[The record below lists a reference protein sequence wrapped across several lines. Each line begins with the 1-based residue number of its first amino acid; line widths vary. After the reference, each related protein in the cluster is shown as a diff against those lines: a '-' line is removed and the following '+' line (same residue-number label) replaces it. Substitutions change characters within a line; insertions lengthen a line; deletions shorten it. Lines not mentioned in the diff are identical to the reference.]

1 MPHHLPHDPRIW
13 WVAFF
18 TLYVLCVAV
27 AVAIRIWHKPKKKV
41 DPLKPGM
48 YRAVVTA
55 VELEKAAN
63 TLRINLTA
71 NANAFVHQI
80 KLMAASAEPCWLDAD
95 PPRWSFPTWRVTTRP
110 FDWRND

>member
-63 TLRINLTA
+63 TLRI
-71 NANAFVHQI
+71 
-80 KLMAASAEPCWLDAD
+80 MAASAEPCWLDAD